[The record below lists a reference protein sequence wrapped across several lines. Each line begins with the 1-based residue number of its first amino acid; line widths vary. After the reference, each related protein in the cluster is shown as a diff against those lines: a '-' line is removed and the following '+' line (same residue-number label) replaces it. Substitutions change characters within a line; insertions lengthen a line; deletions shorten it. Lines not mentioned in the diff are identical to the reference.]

1 MVPSGC
7 RFLPRLNDNHCSLK
21 DSYVVAWLVVSLDL
35 SIFLSFTDVFCHN
48 QFCLETLV
56 NSGEYRETLTASP
69 SLSLSLSLLLHPRPR
84 SWTLTKA
91 SPCRWLTGGA
101 SGSIR
106 GELNL
111 IALQPKQDG
120 RAKSDEA
127 TLTKV
132 LRDRLQTDDKHL
144 VQSVEKLFRKDNF
157 SNLKMFRIKADFYD
171 EIGSHIGFAV
181 SETIKDTVKGE
192 EGEEERSL

>member
-1 MVPSGC
+1 MVSSGC

-101 SGSIR
+101 SWPSSPVSVALFWANWETNSTWSLSSR
-106 GELNL
+106 NRTGELRVMVFYPL
-111 IALQPKQDG
+111 YHGWKVDG
-120 RAKSDEA
+120 GM
-127 TLTKV
+127 
-132 LRDRLQTDDKHL
+132 L
-144 VQSVEKLFRKDNF
+144 V
-157 SNLKMFRIKADFYD
+157 
-171 EIGSHIGFAV
+171 
-181 SETIKDTVKGE
+181 TIKTY
-192 EGEEERSL
+192 